1 MADTADT
8 EKSRGSIKQMQKQ
21 PLRRSNIS
29 FKDGNWR
36 INEKGA
42 LNYSM
47 QQICLGVWSDTRHS
61 R

>member
-36 INEKGA
+36 INEKEA

-47 QQICLGVWSDTRHS
+47 QQICLGV
-61 R
+61 